1 MYDQVGA
8 ITASSDQVYILA
20 IPAFQWFQAPY
31 RSGFSRST
39 HSCHTTNT
47 SQMIIIGGVDP
58 THRAGSGDEPRD
70 PWAEGIGIFDMTTLK
85 FKDSYESKA
94 KPYEPPEVIKS
105 FYINKSAKLLN
116 SDSIR
121 RH

>member
-1 MYDQVGA
+1 
-8 ITASSDQVYILA
+8 
-20 IPAFQWFQAPY
+20 
-31 RSGFSRST
+31 
-39 HSCHTTNT
+39 
-47 SQMIIIGGVDP
+47 MIIIGGVDP
-58 THRAGSGDEPRD
+58 DADPVGAADGGDEPRD

-105 FYINKSAKLLN
+105 FYRNKSAKLLN
-116 SDSIR
+116 SDFIR